1 MLAST
6 LGQLE
11 TQFFAYI
18 QGHKRLSVETGEL
31 IYALGLTPSQERK
44 LLSRLSRKG
53 LITRVRRG
61 LYLVPPHLPA
71 GGRWSPGEFLA
82 LQTLIADRNGTYQ
95 ICGPNA
101 FYRYGW
107 IDQIPNRIYA
117 YNDRISGE
125 RKIGR
130 VSLTLIKVA
139 TERLGATEVV
149 KTPDGISVV
158 YASKPRA
165 LMDAVYDWARFNTLP
180 QAYGWI
186 RAEIAIDDTL
196 AAQLINVSLRYGNQ
210 GTLRRL
216 GKLLDIAGV
225 QASLLRKLAKA
236 LRPSSSLIP
245 WVPTLPKQGKTDQR
259 WGIVVNDA

>member
-1 MLAST
+1 MTKT

-18 QGHKRLSVETGEL
+18 QGRELSSVETGEFTH
-31 IYALGLTPSQERK
+31 ALGLTPMQERK
-44 LLSRLSRKG
+44 LLSRLSRSG
-53 LITRVRRG
+53 FIARVRRG

-71 GGRWSPGEFLA
+71 GGKWSPGEFLA
-82 LQTLIADRNGTYQ
+82 LQTLIADKNGTYQ

-117 YNDRISGE
+117 YNNCLSGE
-125 RKIGR
+125 RKIG
-130 VSLTLIKVA
+130 VATLTLIKVA
-139 TERLGATEVV
+139 TERLGAIEVV
-149 KTPDGISVV
+149 KTPGGIAVV
-158 YASKPRA
+158 YSSKTRS

-186 RAEIAIDDTL
+186 RAALATDDTL
-196 AAQLINVSLRYGNQ
+196 AAGLINVSLRYGNQ
-210 GTLRRL
+210 GTLRRI
-216 GKLLDIAGV
+216 GKLLEIAEV
-225 QASLLRKLAKA
+225 QESLLRKLEKA

-245 WVPTLPKQGKTDQR
+245 WIPTLPKQGKTDQR